1 MLPES
6 LKSLVRFSFI
16 GIGDLLWARES
27 RSTPASIALEQYING
42 RIAFDLLVQE
52 QAKPHHI
59 PKQATLSFS
68 GKLENGDQVVVKGM
82 MTENRIIKTQSGDE
96 KLQGYILAPG
106 YVEIVHGDVAT
117 DAFQTATCE
126 LINLPLLG
134 HGPVE
139 IVLPEA
145 TVKLSE
151 VDDYKF
157 IRQVMSALKSTG
169 ILCKMEINFKTP
181 ATESEIDDLISS
193 LCGLLSLSQRT
204 HVWCVSKKLQGS
216 NGEKWLYQEPIFPY
230 FRPSRPLIPVDHLG
244 EFITRS
250 LDNYKKECTK
260 WNLGLA
266 QDYYLQS
273 MVLLSAWPQA
283 LGFFTALETLKQAYI
298 QQNGTSIERYVS
310 EGKFK
315 KRDISDKVLSL
326 LCDEFPEF
334 AYLRDNKE
342 VAEIDT
348 IKSKVGELNRRAY
361 KTILKKMFAQLNL
374 QVSEDELSR
383 LVKFRNDIIHRGM
396 PKDNSDSEA
405 FENGLHFASLVEKV
419 LLAILDYHGTVE
431 YYHQGISVVSQR

>member
-6 LKSLVRFSFI
+6 LKSIVRSSFAAA
-16 GIGDLLWARES
+16 GDLLRERES
-27 RSTPASIALEQYING
+27 QSTSASILLDQYVNG
-42 RIAFDLLVQE
+42 RIAFDLLIQE
-52 QAKPHHI
+52 QAKPHRI
-59 PKQATLSFS
+59 PKRAASSFL
-68 GKLENGDQVVVKGM
+68 GKLENGDQVIVKGM
-82 MTENRIIKTQSGDE
+82 MTENRIIKKQSGEE
-96 KLQGYILAPG
+96 KLQGYVLSPG

-169 ILCKMEINFKTP
+169 ILCKMEISFNTP
-181 ATESEIDDLISS
+181 ATDSEIDDLISS

-244 EFITRS
+244 EFITRL
-250 LDNYKKECTK
+250 LDNYKKEYTK
-260 WNLGLA
+260 CNLGLV

-283 LGFFTALETLKQAYI
+283 LGFFTALETLKQAHI
-298 QQNGTSIERYVS
+298 HQSGASIERYVS

-315 KRDISDKVLSL
+315 KQDISDKVVTL
-326 LCDEFPEF
+326 LCNELPEF
-334 AYLRDNKE
+334 AHLHDNKQD
-342 VAEIDT
+342 AEIDT

-374 QVSEDELSR
+374 QVPEDELSR

-396 PKDNSDSEA
+396 PKDNSYGEA
-405 FENGLHFASLVEKV
+405 FENGLLFASLVEKV
-419 LLAILDYHGTVE
+419 MLAILDYHGVLE
-431 YYHQGISVVSQR
+431 YYHEGIRRV

>member
-6 LKSLVRFSFI
+6 LKSIVRSSFV
-16 GIGDLLWARES
+16 GTGDLLWARDS
-27 RSTPASIALEQYING
+27 RSTPASIVLEQYING
-42 RIAFDLLVQE
+42 RIACDLLVQE
-52 QAKPHHI
+52 EAKPHHV
-59 PKQATLSFS
+59 PNHATLSFS
-68 GKLENGDQVVVKGM
+68 GKLENGDQVVIKGM
-82 MTENRIIKTQSGDE
+82 RTENRIIKMQSGDE
-96 KLQGYILAPG
+96 KLQGYVLAPG

-117 DAFQTATCE
+117 GPFQTATCE

-139 IVLPEA
+139 VVLPEA

-151 VDDYKF
+151 VDDYMF
-157 IRQVMSALKSTG
+157 IKRVMSALKSTG

-181 ATESEIDDLISS
+181 ATESEIDDLISL

-230 FRPSRPLIPVDHLG
+230 FRPSRPLIPVGHLG
-244 EFITRS
+244 EFITHS
-250 LDNYKKECTK
+250 LGNYKKEYKK

-273 MVLLSAWPQA
+273 MVLLSTWPQA

-298 QQNGTSIERYVS
+298 QQNGSSIERYVS

-315 KRDISDKVLSL
+315 KHDISDKVLSL
-326 LCDEFPEF
+326 LYAEFPEF
-334 AYLRDNKE
+334 AHLRDSKE

-361 KTILKKMFAQLNL
+361 KTILKKMFAQIDL
-374 QVSEDELSR
+374 QIAEDELAR

-396 PKDNSDSEA
+396 PKGASYDKA
-405 FENGLHFASLVEKV
+405 FENSLYFASLVEKV
-419 LLAILDYHGTVE
+419 FLAILDYPGPVE
-431 YYHQGISVVSQR
+431 YYHQGISLI